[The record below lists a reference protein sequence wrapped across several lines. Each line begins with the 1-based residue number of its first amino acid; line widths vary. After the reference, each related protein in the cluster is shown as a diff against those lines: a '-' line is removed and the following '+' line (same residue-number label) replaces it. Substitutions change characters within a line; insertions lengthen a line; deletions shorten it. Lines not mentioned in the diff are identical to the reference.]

1 MTDRDTS
8 QDTSATQVDTTT
20 ADATDVTAQSAS
32 AEPAATAATDVAP
45 ETASDGTPASTANGT
60 SEAATEAASGA
71 SANGASEAT
80 PEPAPEATSEAT
92 SEATPDGAPEAT
104 SEGAPDA
111 ASVGAADSA
120 TEAAPEATAEA
131 APETTPETV
140 SDGGSEAPSEA
151 APEATTDATPNAA
164 PDAAPDAASDA
175 GSQTPPEVT
184 PEATA
189 DAAPDATPEATPD
202 ALSDSGPEAPSEAT
216 PQATPDDTPEAV
228 SGAASDAGSEATTD
242 AARDATPE
250 AVSDGGSE
258 AAPEVTPEATADA
271 APKAAT
277 PAPPVATP
285 AALAEAPVA
294 EHHEPVP
301 PPTAAM
307 PHTQPATAVPAAP
320 VAGTPVAEASANPG
334 KWGRVDA
341 DGTVYVTTA
350 DGERAV
356 GSWHA
361 GEPAEGLAHYARRFD
376 DVRTEVELLV
386 ARLGAGSGD
395 PKHTLTNAKHIKES
409 LTDAPLVGDLTALSA
424 RLDQVL
430 EQAQQAVESV
440 RHARDE
446 ARGQALARKQE
457 LVAEVEKIAETSTQ
471 WKSAG
476 DRLRAI
482 LDEWKT
488 IKGVDRKT
496 DDQLWKRFSKARDMF
511 NRRRGSHFADLDRQR
526 GAAKERKQELVKL
539 AEEISDSDDW
549 GPTAAR
555 YRDLMTEWKA
565 AGRAPKEA
573 DDALWQQFRAA
584 QDKFFS
590 RRSSVFNERDAELV
604 ENAKRKEA
612 LIAEAEKINPASDL
626 DAARAH
632 LHRIQEKWDE
642 VGKVPRERI
651 RELEGKLRVVEDKVR
666 NAADAQWR
674 RTDPE
679 AEARA
684 AQFRERVEQFEA
696 QAAKARASG
705 DKRRAEQAEAQAAQ
719 WREWL
724 TAAENA
730 VASR

>member
-8 QDTSATQVDTTT
+8 QDTNATQVETSTNGT
-20 ADATDVTAQSAS
+20 GEVGAHEELAS
-32 AEPAATAATDVAP
+32 AEPAVTVASEEPATDVPAP
-45 ETASDGTPASTANGT
+45 EPAAPAADSSPAEADTSADESTTAGAEPDAEPDAQAD
-60 SEAATEAASGA
+60 SEAAQPEAPAD
-71 SANGASEAT
+71 
-80 PEPAPEATSEAT
+80 APEADVTAT
-92 SEATPDGAPEAT
+92 N
-104 SEGAPDA
+104 
-111 ASVGAADSA
+111 
-120 TEAAPEATAEA
+120 EAAPA
-131 APETTPETV
+131 AP
-140 SDGGSEAPSEA
+140 A
-151 APEATTDATPNAA
+151 
-164 PDAAPDAASDA
+164 
-175 GSQTPPEVT
+175 
-184 PEATA
+184 
-189 DAAPDATPEATPD
+189 
-202 ALSDSGPEAPSEAT
+202 
-216 PQATPDDTPEAV
+216 
-228 SGAASDAGSEATTD
+228 
-242 AARDATPE
+242 
-250 AVSDGGSE
+250 
-258 AAPEVTPEATADA
+258 
-271 APKAAT
+271 K
-277 PAPPVATP
+277 PVATP
-285 AALAEAPVA
+285 AAPV
-294 EHHEPVP
+294 EPSPVIERHEPVP

-320 VAGTPVAEASANPG
+320 VSATTVPEASANPG
-334 KWGRVDA
+334 RWGRVDA
-341 DGTVYVTTA
+341 DGTVYVKTA

-376 DVRTEVELLV
+376 DVRTEVELLA
-386 ARLGAGSGD
+386 ARLTAGSGD
-395 PKHTLTNAKHIKES
+395 PKHTLTNAKHIRES
-409 LTDAPLVGDLTALSA
+409 LTEAALVGDLAGLAA
-424 RLDQVL
+424 RIDHVL
-430 EQAQQAVESV
+430 ERAQEAVESV
-440 RHARDE
+440 KHARDE
-446 ARGQALARKQE
+446 ARGQALTRKQE
-457 LVAEVEKIAETSTQ
+457 LVAEVENISESSTQ
-471 WKSAG
+471 WKVAG

-496 DDQLWKRFSKARDMF
+496 DDQLWKRFSKARDTF

-526 GAAKERKQELVKL
+526 ATAKERKQELVTL
-539 AEEISDSDDW
+539 AEEISESDDW

-555 YRDLMTEWKA
+555 YRELMTEWKA

-573 DDALWQQFRAA
+573 DDTLWQQFRAA

-612 LIAEAEKINPASDL
+612 LIAEAEKINPKGDL
-626 DAARAH
+626 EAARAQ
-632 LHRIQEKWDE
+632 LHRIQERWDE

-651 RELEGKLRVVEDKVR
+651 RELEGKLRTVEEKVR
-666 NAADAQWR
+666 NAADAQWK

-696 QAAKARASG
+696 QAEKARAAG

>member
-1 MTDRDTS
+1 M
-8 QDTSATQVDTTT
+8 
-20 ADATDVTAQSAS
+20 S
-32 AEPAATAATDVAP
+32 AEPAAATATDVATETAPAPAVEDTPGTPPAFGSGDAP
-45 ETASDGTPASTANGT
+45 EAASDGSPEATPDAAPEATSGADSNGAPETPSGAESEGTSAAASGSAPEATPDAAPEATANGTPGAATDGASVATSDAEGTSAAASDTEPEATPGAAAEATANGT
-60 SEAATEAASGA
+60 SETA
-71 SANGASEAT
+71 SATASNGASEA
-80 PEPAPEATSEAT
+80 AA
-92 SEATPDGAPEAT
+92 DG
-104 SEGAPDA
+104 
-111 ASVGAADSA
+111 ASVGA
-120 TEAAPEATAEA
+120 
-131 APETTPETV
+131 V
-140 SDGGSEAPSEA
+140 EAPSGSAPA
-151 APEATTDATPNAA
+151 AAANGSLEAT
-164 PDAAPDAASDA
+164 
-175 GSQTPPEVT
+175 
-184 PEATA
+184 
-189 DAAPDATPEATPD
+189 
-202 ALSDSGPEAPSEAT
+202 SG
-216 PQATPDDTPEAV
+216 
-228 SGAASDAGSEATTD
+228 
-242 AARDATPE
+242 
-250 AVSDGGSE
+250 
-258 AAPEVTPEATADA
+258 
-271 APKAAT
+271 AAT
-277 PAPPVATP
+277 PAAPVPTP
-285 AALAEAPVA
+285 AAPVEPSVVA
-294 EHHEPVP
+294 QHAPVP

-320 VAGTPVAEASANPG
+320 VAGTPVPEASANPG
-334 KWGRVDA
+334 RWGRVDA
-341 DGTVYVTTA
+341 DGTVYVKTA

-386 ARLGAGSGD
+386 ARLSAGSGD
-395 PKHTLTNAKHIKES
+395 PKHTMTNAKHIKES
-409 LTDAPLVGDLTALSA
+409 LTDAALVGDLAALAA
-424 RLDQVL
+424 RIDNVL
-430 EQAQQAVESV
+430 ERAQEAVESV

-457 LVAEVEKIAETSTQ
+457 LVAEVEKIAESSTQ

-496 DDQLWKRFSKARDMF
+496 DDQLWKRFSKARDTF
-511 NRRRGSHFADLDRQR
+511 NRRRGAHFADLDRQR

-539 AEEISDSDDW
+539 AEEISESDDW

-590 RRSSVFNERDAELV
+590 RRSAVFNERDAELV

-626 DAARAH
+626 EAARAQ

-651 RELEGKLRVVEDKVR
+651 RELEGKLRAVEDKVR
-666 NAADAQWR
+666 NAGDAQWR

-696 QAAKARASG
+696 QAAKARAAG

-724 TAAENA
+724 AAAENA